1 MYFKSFF
8 SQLVLSFIAFG
19 IFFAG
24 SPICAGSGTS
34 AIEHSTYYDDGHI
47 VMTDNVMGV
56 ATNNTSVD
64 VTKVEIH
71 TLSGTLVTTIVGCNK
86 PSCEYDLS
94 TLESGDYN
102 VVVTVSINDTFSDTI
117 RI

>member
-1 MYFKSFF
+1 MDFKKVFF
-8 SQLVLSFIAFG
+8 RFVLSFIAFG

-34 AIEHSTYYDDGHI
+34 AIEYSTYYDDGHI
-47 VMTDNVMGV
+47 VMTGNVMGV
-56 ATNNTSVD
+56 ATNNASID
-64 VTKVEIH
+64 VTKVQIY